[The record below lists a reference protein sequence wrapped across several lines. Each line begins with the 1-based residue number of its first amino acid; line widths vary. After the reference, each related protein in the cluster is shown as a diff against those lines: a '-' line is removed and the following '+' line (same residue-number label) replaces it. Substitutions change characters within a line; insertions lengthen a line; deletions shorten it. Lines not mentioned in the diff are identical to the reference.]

1 MNHLV
6 ISSQELHELQGI
18 LNPVW
23 DSETKIESFDE
34 TANSHRLKLLQ
45 ETNKQKETLYKIVS
59 EMAEVKSDYIRL
71 TETNEEL
78 RYSESHTIIRK
89 TVEDNESI
97 HNLLRLERFKEWV
110 KKNWITLGSV
120 MIGMA
125 GIIRNAIKKG
135 RVESKKKLIEY

>member
-1 MNHLV
+1 M
-6 ISSQELHELQGI
+6 
-18 LNPVW
+18 
-23 DSETKIESFDE
+23 
-34 TANSHRLKLLQ
+34 KLLQ

-110 KKNWITLGSV
+110 KKN
-120 MIGMA
+120 
-125 GIIRNAIKKG
+125 
-135 RVESKKKLIEY
+135 